1 MADTIETF
9 EAETQLLGSSPVAF
23 VDAVINAVND
33 YAYDASEQ
41 MLKTLLASDPQLDP
55 VAMRRV
61 VNKLLN
67 FVQDQIDKYYDKY
80 ELFCLTNVLKIP
92 SHVGLPTD
100 LPPSADLH
108 QLQEKERELRDKQN
122 TLRQSIR
129 EAISLRQSQILEL
142 QSLRAKEDAIKVLKT
157 WKSEV
162 AAACKATGVHKP
174 REYVTMVTTDLERTT
189 QECEK
194 IATNA
199 RAILKH
205 ASAADSGETAYKR
218 RRTRTQTTSVKD
230 LLNAV

>member
-129 EAISLRQSQILEL
+129 E
-142 QSLRAKEDAIKVLKT
+142 IKVLKT